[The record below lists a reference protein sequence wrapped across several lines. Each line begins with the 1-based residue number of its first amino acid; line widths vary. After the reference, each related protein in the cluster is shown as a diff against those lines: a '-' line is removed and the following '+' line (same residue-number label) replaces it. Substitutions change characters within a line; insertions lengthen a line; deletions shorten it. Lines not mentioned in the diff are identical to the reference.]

1 MAGRDRGAGQ
11 REAGDRP
18 LAGVVGRGRVVGGA
32 GVVAGA
38 CVVDGRR
45 HVVEG
50 AGVEVE
56 AGVGDAAVRVERV
69 ERLLDAAVH
78 ELAPELHAVNVDT
91 REGDLAKFS
100 KGDLVQ
106 GLLAGTP
113 FEYAR
118 DFRGLSR
125 PASQEEKATIEPARW
140 LLFLALYLLF
150 VEQMLAWNFR
160 YGLCLLFPPA
170 IPFVWRSLRN

>member
-1 MAGRDRGAGQ
+1 MIQELVLHGVSAAQSSHGTLVNRELSISRLQGTRCRCSGRIIESIRFRHPQGNRQLIYDKTDVPGFYAVVSPGQ
-11 REAGDRP
+11 EEQ
-18 LAGVVGRGRVVGGA
+18 L
-32 GVVAGA
+32 VA
-38 CVVDGRR
+38 
-45 HVVEG
+45 
-50 AGVEVE
+50 
-56 AGVGDAAVRVERV
+56 
-69 ERLLDAAVH
+69 
-78 ELAPELHAVNVDT
+78 AVNVDT